1 MLQTFTADSER
12 SSAAEASASSLDV
25 RSVPRHRLNKQTSPL
40 QAGPTDKHT
49 RPARQNEAYDNCVF
63 VVLGFTPFVPMGP
76 KTRPRRKLPAA
87 FRRHAFLHQ
96 KTTPKSGP
104 RNFDILMP
112 RAFDFFPIWGTLG
125 AQCSAILPGF
135 GVTPNVA
142 ANSPLYLQ
150 VDEACDRFSTILAGS

>member
-12 SSAAEASASSLDV
+12 PSAAEASASSLDV
-25 RSVPRHRLNKQTSPL
+25 RSVPRHRLKKQTSL
-40 QAGPTDKHT
+40 LHAGPTDKHT
-49 RPARQNEAYDNCVF
+49 RPALQNEAYDNCVF
-63 VVLGFTPFVPMGP
+63 VVLGLTPFVTMGP
-76 KTRPRRKLPAA
+76 KTRPRRKLLVA

-96 KTTPKSGP
+96 KPTPKSGP
-104 RNFDILMP
+104 RNFDICMP
-112 RAFDFFPIWGTLG
+112 GAFDLFPACGTFG

-142 ANSPLYLQ
+142 ANSPLFLQ